1 MVGSNF
7 SITPIR
13 NGFDTTTI
21 SFSFRKVNNKKG
33 YDIMNEFAKMIY
45 EQWRRCN
52 EDRDLYFKKGEELNE
67 ELESI
72 LSSNL
77 SDKIYDTFC
86 KSCLEIEES
95 AFIAGFGY
103 ACKCLSNG
111 KIELG
116 GGK

>member
-1 MVGSNF
+1 MPDNYAHYHGYPSN
-7 SITPIR
+7 IT
-13 NGFDTTTI
+13 
-21 SFSFRKVNNKKG
+21 RKLGELSG
-33 YDIMNEFAKMIY
+33 YTVVSNIHLD
-45 EQWRRCN
+45 
-52 EDRDLYFKKGEELNE
+52 GLNATSSEIE

-86 KSCLEIEES
+86 NSCLEIEES

-103 ACKCLSNG
+103 ACKCISNG